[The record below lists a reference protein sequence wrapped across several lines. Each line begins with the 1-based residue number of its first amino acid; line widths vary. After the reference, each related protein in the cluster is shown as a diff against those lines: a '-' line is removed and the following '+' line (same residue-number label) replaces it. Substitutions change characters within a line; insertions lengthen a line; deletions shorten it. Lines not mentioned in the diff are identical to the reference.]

1 MEISK
6 LINKADEISKWFEI
20 KFKNVSATALGWVA
34 IVLIHSAFIP
44 TILAVQIG
52 ITDRM
57 PTIDIVLFVWVGLL
71 LNYIQSI
78 IQRNNLNIVTHGV
91 GFFIQ
96 AVLLALVLFK

>member
-1 MEISK
+1 MQVSDI
-6 LINKADEISKWFEI
+6 INKIDNVGRWFDDRFRNIST
-20 KFKNVSATALGWVA
+20 TAISWIS
-34 IVLIHSAFIP
+34 IVLIHSAFVP
-44 TILAVQIG
+44 TILSVG
-52 ITDRM
+52 MGVSDRM

-78 IQRNNLNIVTHGV
+78 IQKNILNVVTHGV

>member
-1 MEISK
+1 MQVSDI
-6 LINKADEISKWFEI
+6 INKIDNVGRWFDDR
-20 KFKNVSATALGWVA
+20 FKNISTTAISWIS
-34 IVLIHSAFIP
+34 IVLIHSAFVP
-44 TILAVQIG
+44 TILSVG
-52 ITDRM
+52 MGVSDRM

-78 IQRNNLNIVTHGV
+78 IQKNILNVVTHGV

>member
-1 MEISK
+1 MLSDYV
-6 LINKADEISKWFEI
+6 NKFDNVGKWFEA
-20 KFKNVSATALGWVA
+20 KFKNVSGSAISWVS

-44 TILAVQIG
+44 TILSVQMG
-52 ITDRM
+52 IADRM
-57 PTIDIVLFVWVGLL
+57 PTVDIVLFVWVGLL

-78 IQRNNLNIVTHGV
+78 IQKNILNVVTHGV